1 MLFVAK
7 RGAIAQD
14 TPIRDFNFDPS
25 IKLERTM
32 SLKRFFNRA
41 RVGSAVD
48 KPGLEGETYLTRA
61 VKTGD
66 ADTVREFLDIGA
78 DPNVKNKSG
87 ELPLHIALQAQ
98 NMKVLQTLL
107 ETGADIFAKQAGLTL
122 REHAEKLGYKALA
135 RSLRELEAKK
145 QEAMIAA
152 ASAMPMGGMAIAV
165 MTPAPMRDVVLRDH
179 VKGADDAAAPKN
191 RKPKGGTASRGPG

>member
-1 MLFVAK
+1 
-7 RGAIAQD
+7 
-14 TPIRDFNFDPS
+14 
-25 IKLERTM
+25 M

-41 RVGSAVD
+41 RVGNAVD

-78 DPNVKNKSG
+78 DPNVKNKAG
-87 ELPLHIALQAQ
+87 ELPLHIAMSSQ
-98 NMKVLQTLL
+98 NMKVLQVLL

-122 REHAEKLGYKALA
+122 REHAEKLGHKALA
-135 RSLRELEAKK
+135 HTLRELEVKR
-145 QEAMIAA
+145 QEATIAA

-165 MTPAPMRDVVLRDH
+165 LTPAPLRNVVLRDH
-179 VKGADDAAAPKN
+179 VKGADNENPKN
-191 RKPKGGTASRGPG
+191 KKPKDGTGSRGPG